1 MKIII
6 DGGLDENNNLLLTN
20 KYITGFKF
28 VLTMTKD
35 NVIIAINNKNNLK
48 FFNNLTFSEII
59 KKWKNIYMLTDLL
72 EKIGNYQ
79 KNIFFELINQK
90 KKNKIFIDLIIV
102 EIQKYNNISF
112 SFETKAKLVYALL
125 KSNNYPRYL
134 ITNNSKKALKI
145 KRKDAEIYFKKISSP
160 SKIHTFLNNNST
172 SFSNYLITIGKVK
185 DNITS
190 SLSLLHPLEG

>member
-79 KNIFFELINQK
+79 KNILFELINQK

-125 KSNNYPRYL
+125 KSNNYLRYL

-172 SFSNYLITIGKVK
+172 SFPNYLITIGKVK

>member
-6 DGGLDENNNLLLTN
+6 DGGLNENSNLLLTN

-35 NVIIAINNKNNLK
+35 NIIIVINNKNNLK
-48 FFNNLTFSEII
+48 FFNNFTFSEIV
-59 KKWKNIYMLTDLL
+59 KKWKNIYTLTDLL

-79 KNIFFELINQK
+79 KDIFFELINQK
-90 KKNKIFIDLIIV
+90 KKNKLFIDLIIIK
-102 EIQKYNNISF
+102 IQKYNNISF
-112 SFETKAKLVYALL
+112 SFETKTKLVYALL
-125 KSNNYPRYL
+125 RSNNYPRYL

-145 KRKDAEIYFKKISSP
+145 KRKDTEFCFKKISNP
-160 SKIHTFLNNNST
+160 SKIHTFLNNHST
-172 SFSNYLITIGKVK
+172 SFPNYLIIIDKVK

>member
-6 DGGLDENNNLLLTN
+6 DGGLDENSNLLLTN

-35 NVIIAINNKNNLK
+35 NIIIVINNKNNLK
-48 FFNNLTFSEII
+48 FFNNLTFSEIV
-59 KKWKNIYMLTDLL
+59 KKWKNIYTLTDLL

-79 KNIFFELINQK
+79 KDIFFELINQK
-90 KKNKIFIDLIIV
+90 KKNKLFIDLIIIK
-102 EIQKYNNISF
+102 IQKYNNISF
-112 SFETKAKLVYALL
+112 SFETKTKLVYALL
-125 KSNNYPRYL
+125 RSNNYPRYL

-145 KRKDAEIYFKKISSP
+145 KRKDTEFCFKKISNS
-160 SKIHTFLNNNST
+160 SKIHTFLNNHST
-172 SFSNYLITIGKVK
+172 SLPNYLIIDKVK

>member
-79 KNIFFELINQK
+79 KNILFELINQK

-112 SFETKAKLVYALL
+112 SFETKVKLVYALL

>member
-1 MKIII
+1 
-6 DGGLDENNNLLLTN
+6 
-20 KYITGFKF
+20 
-28 VLTMTKD
+28 
-35 NVIIAINNKNNLK
+35 
-48 FFNNLTFSEII
+48 
-59 KKWKNIYMLTDLL
+59 MLTDLL

-79 KNIFFELINQK
+79 KNILFELINQK

-125 KSNNYPRYL
+125 KSNYPRYL

-172 SFSNYLITIGKVK
+172 SFPNYLITIGKVK